1 MLFLHLDALTWAWI
15 VIVAA
20 LVLGAGIGAR
30 NRVWRKLATSGMRD
44 RLRASGGPARHGIRA
59 VMLVSALALLVVA
72 LMDPRWGSSFE
83 PVSQRN
89 IDVMFVLDSSR
100 SMRAEDLAPNRLD
113 RARQYIDDVI
123 RHAAGD
129 RVGLVSF
136 AGQAHLEVPLTRD
149 TTSLRLALE
158 RVRIRGGRAGGSM
171 LGDAIRLAADS
182 FGDDDTIEGSKAI
195 IVLSDGEDMGS
206 WPVEAAASAHE
217 RGVQIWTVGLGDA
230 QTGARI
236 PMDVDGESIFL
247 THDGAEVWSKM
258 DPLALEQVALAAG
271 GAFLPAGTSNLDLA
285 DVYAKVIAPGSGR
298 RIDSG
303 MVERP
308 TPRYRWFLLPALFLL
323 VLEWLYG
330 RFWTRP
336 MSYQEAIA

>member
-1 MLFLHLDALTWAWI
+1 
-15 VIVAA
+15 
-20 LVLGAGIGAR
+20 
-30 NRVWRKLATSGMRD
+30 
-44 RLRASGGPARHGIRA
+44 
-59 VMLVSALALLVVA
+59 
-72 LMDPRWGSSFE
+72 MDPRWGSSFE

-89 IDVMFVLDSSR
+89 IDVMFVLDTSR

-123 RHAAGD
+123 RQAAGD

-149 TTSLRLALE
+149 ATALHLALE
-158 RVRIRGGRAGGSM
+158 RVGIRGGRAGGSM

-182 FGDDDTIEGSKAI
+182 FTGDDTGTGRKTI

-206 WPVEAAASAHE
+206 WPVEAAASAYE
-217 RGVQIWTVGLGDA
+217 RGMQIWTVGLGNAD
-230 QTGARI
+230 TGARI
-236 PMDVDGESIFL
+236 PLDVDGEQVFL
-247 THDGAEVWSKM
+247 THEGAEVWSQM
-258 DPLALEQVALAAG
+258 DPDALEQVALAAG

-308 TPRYRWFLLPALFLL
+308 TPRYRWFLLPALILL

-330 RFWTRP
+330 RCWTGPEPR
-336 MSYQEAIA
+336 QEAIA